1 MTRYRRRM
9 NPLMLSM
16 IAVVIA
22 GGATA
27 LQAPTNAKMMTA
39 VGSPVNAAFISFAV
53 GTAALGILALV
64 LQAKPDMVAARNLPW
79 YAWVGGLYG
88 AVFVVAAAW
97 GVPRLGV
104 ALTITLMVAGQLL
117 VGLLLDHVGAFG
129 APRQPMNLGRLAGVA
144 LVIGGVLM
152 VRRF

>member
-1 MTRYRRRM
+1 M
-9 NPLMLSM
+9 NPNLFSIVL
-16 IAVVIA
+16 IILA

-27 LQAPTNAKMMTA
+27 LQAPTNARLMTA
-39 VGSPVNAAFISFAV
+39 VGSPVNAAFVSFAV
-53 GTAALGILALV
+53 GTAVLGLMAV
-64 LQAKPDMVAARNLPW
+64 LFQTRPDVVAARSLPW
-79 YAWVGGLYG
+79 YAWIGGLYG
-88 AVFVVAAAW
+88 VVFVIAATW

-117 VGLLLDHVGAFG
+117 ISLILDHFGAFG
-129 APRQPMNLGRLAGVA
+129 APQQPINLGRLAGVA

>member
-1 MTRYRRRM
+1 M
-9 NPLMLSM
+9 NPMLLSM
-16 IAVVIA
+16 IAVVLA

-27 LQAPTNAKMMTA
+27 LQAPTNAKMMGA
-39 VGSPVNAAFISFAV
+39 VGSPVNAAFVSFAV
-53 GTAALGILALV
+53 GTAALGILAV
-64 LQAKPDMVAARNLPW
+64 ILQTRPDMVAARALPW

-88 AVFVVAAAW
+88 AIFVVAAAW

-117 VGLLLDHVGAFG
+117 IGLILDHFGAFG
-129 APRQPMNLGRLAGVA
+129 TAAHPLNLGRVAGVA
-144 LVIGGVLM
+144 LVIVGVVM

>member
-1 MTRYRRRM
+1 M
-9 NPLMLSM
+9 NPMMLSM

-39 VGSPVNAAFISFAV
+39 VGSPVNAAFVSFAV
-53 GTAALGILALV
+53 GTAALGLLAV
-64 LQAKPDMVAARNLPW
+64 ILQAKPDMAAARNLPW
-79 YAWVGGLYG
+79 YAWIGGLYG

-117 VGLLLDHVGAFG
+117 ISLFLDHFGAFG
-129 APRQPMNLGRLAGVA
+129 VPRSPINLGRLAGVA
-144 LVIGGVLM
+144 LVIGGVVM

>member
-1 MTRYRRRM
+1 M
-9 NPLMLSM
+9 NPNLFPMLL
-16 IAVVIA
+16 IILA

-27 LQAPTNAKMMTA
+27 LQAPTNARLMTA
-39 VGSPVNAAFISFAV
+39 VGSPVNAAFVSFAV
-53 GTAALGILALV
+53 GTVALGLMAV
-64 LQAKPDMVAARNLPW
+64 LFQTRPDMVAARSLPW
-79 YAWVGGLYG
+79 YAWIGGLYG
-88 AVFVVAAAW
+88 VVFVIAATW

-117 VGLLLDHVGAFG
+117 ISLILDHFGAFG
-129 APRQPMNLGRLAGVA
+129 APQQPINRGRLAGVA

>member
-1 MTRYRRRM
+1 M
-9 NPLMLSM
+9 NPMFFTM
-16 IAVVIA
+16 VAVVLA

-27 LQAPTNAKMMTA
+27 LQAPTNAKMMGA
-39 VGSPVNAAFISFAV
+39 VGSPVNAAFVSFAV
-53 GTAALGILALV
+53 GTAALGILAMI
-64 LQAKPDMVAARNLPW
+64 LQTKPDMAAARTLPW
-79 YAWVGGLYG
+79 YCWIGGLYG

-117 VGLLLDHVGAFG
+117 IGLILDHFGAFG
-129 APRQPMNLGRLAGVA
+129 TPARPINLGRLAGVA
-144 LVIGGVLM
+144 LVVGGVLM

>member
-1 MTRYRRRM
+1 M
-9 NPLMLSM
+9 NPMMLSM

-39 VGSPVNAAFISFAV
+39 VGSPVNAAFVSFAV
-53 GTAALGILALV
+53 GTAALGILAV
-64 LQAKPDMVAARNLPW
+64 ILQAKPDMAAARNLPW
-79 YAWVGGLYG
+79 YAWIGGLYG

-117 VGLLLDHVGAFG
+117 ISLFLDHFGAFG
-129 APRQPMNLGRLAGVA
+129 VPRSPINLGRLAGVA
-144 LVIGGVLM
+144 LVIGGVVM

>member
-1 MTRYRRRM
+1 M
-9 NPLMLSM
+9 LLSM
-16 IAVVIA
+16 IAVVLA

-27 LQAPTNAKMMTA
+27 LQAPTNAKMMGA
-39 VGSPVNAAFISFAV
+39 VGSPVNAAFVSFAV
-53 GTAALGILALV
+53 GTAALGILAV
-64 LQAKPDMVAARNLPW
+64 ILQTRPDMVAARALPW

-88 AVFVVAAAW
+88 AIFVVAAAW

-117 VGLLLDHVGAFG
+117 IGLILDHFGAFG
-129 APRQPMNLGRLAGVA
+129 TAAHPLNLGRVAGVA
-144 LVIGGVLM
+144 LVIVGVVM

>member
-1 MTRYRRRM
+1 M
-9 NPLMLSM
+9 NPNLFSIVL
-16 IAVVIA
+16 IILA

-27 LQAPTNAKMMTA
+27 LQAPTNARLMTA
-39 VGSPVNAAFISFAV
+39 VGSPVNAAFVSFAV
-53 GTAALGILALV
+53 GTAVLGLMAV
-64 LQAKPDMVAARNLPW
+64 LFQTRPDMVAARSLPW
-79 YAWVGGLYG
+79 YAWIGGLYG
-88 AVFVVAAAW
+88 VVFVIAATW

-117 VGLLLDHVGAFG
+117 ISLILDHFGAFG
-129 APRQPMNLGRLAGVA
+129 APQQPVNLGRLAGVA

>member
-1 MTRYRRRM
+1 M
-9 NPLMLSM
+9 NPALISM
-16 IAVVIA
+16 IAIVLA

-27 LQAPTNAKMMTA
+27 LQAPTNARLMTA

-53 GTAALGILALV
+53 GTAALGLLALMF
-64 LQAKPDMVAARNLPW
+64 QSRPDWAAARGLPW
-79 YAWVGGLYG
+79 YAWIGGLYG
-88 AVFVVAAAW
+88 VIFVVAATW

-117 VGLLLDHVGAFG
+117 ISLILDHFGAFG
-129 APRQPMNLGRLAGVA
+129 APRQPINWGRIGGVA
-144 LVIGGVLM
+144 LVIAGVVM